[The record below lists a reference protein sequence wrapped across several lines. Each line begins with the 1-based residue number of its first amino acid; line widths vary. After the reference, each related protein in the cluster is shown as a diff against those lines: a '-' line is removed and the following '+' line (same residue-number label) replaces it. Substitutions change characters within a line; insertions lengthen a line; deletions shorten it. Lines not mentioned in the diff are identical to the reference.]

1 MEHEPN
7 EANEAN
13 LTNQTNNDFVLN
25 KKQKCLKLNT
35 LNNNKREQENNNKK
49 REESWSYFLENMD
62 FTSPLASKI
71 IGVQPKYQFNQ
82 YFLLK

>member
-1 MEHEPN
+1 MEKEVEQQPN
-7 EANEAN
+7 QPND
-13 LTNQTNNDFVLN
+13 DFVLN

-35 LNNNKREQENNNKK
+35 LNNNKEEEQQNNK

>member
-1 MEHEPN
+1 MEKDVKQQPN
-7 EANEAN
+7 
-13 LTNQTNNDFVLN
+13 QPNNDFVLN

-35 LNNNKREQENNNKK
+35 LNNNKEEEENKK